1 MAKGTDY
8 KVLKGERNFRFR
20 ICAQAAGRFGD
31 SIDQIAFSWIMYE
44 VTGSAALLALVL
56 FFNYLPTILFQP
68 FTGVLV
74 ERIPKKKVLVLCDLG
89 RVLMVVLTIALY
101 LLNVLNAPLLVLIT
115 LLVSTMEAFK
125 LPASSAILPNILPK
139 EKLQPAV
146 ACNSTVT
153 RLFELLGSGAAGFL
167 ISLLGAG
174 GALCVDAAGF
184 LFSAV
189 LNGKMNFTDMRDNQP
204 LTPRR
209 YFSQFSDGLKK
220 LWSLKNVMILIAAS
234 ALVNFSFAPINS
246 YNSAYVSQNLRFG
259 PEALSAMGVASSL
272 GIALGCALS
281 PKLQKYLR
289 GRKLV
294 FISGLT
300 IAVNSAGLWLL
311 PFVSFDFLRIVLL
324 IADQTMM
331 GLAVGVLIVPISS
344 QIMASI
350 PKEYLSR
357 ISAVSG
363 AFQTATIPLG
373 ALLCSGLAMAMPV
386 PWVFLLFG
394 IFAFLCALLASR
406 TKTFDT
412 M

>member
-1 MAKGTDY
+1 
-8 KVLKGERNFRFR
+8 
-20 ICAQAAGRFGD
+20 
-31 SIDQIAFSWIMYE
+31 MYE
-44 VTGSAALLALVL
+44 VTGSAALLALIL
-56 FFNYLPTILFQP
+56 FFNYLPTIFLQP
-68 FTGVLV
+68 FAGVLV
-74 ERIPKKKVLVLCDLG
+74 EHIPKRKVLVLCDLG

-101 LLNVLNAPLLVLIT
+101 LLHVLNAPLLVLIT
-115 LLVSTMEAFK
+115 LSVSVMEAFK
-125 LPASSAILPNILPK
+125 LPASSAILPNILSK
-139 EKLQPAV
+139 DKLKPAV

-153 RLFELLGSGAAGFL
+153 RLFELIGSGTAGFL
-167 ISLLGAG
+167 ISLLGAV

-184 LFSAV
+184 LLSAV
-189 LNGKMNFTDMRDNQP
+189 LNGRMNFAEIHDSHP
-204 LTPRR
+204 LTPQR
-209 YFSQFSDGLKK
+209 YFVQFSDGLKK
-220 LWSLKNVMILIAAS
+220 LWTLKNVMILIAAS

-246 YNSAYVSQNLRFG
+246 YNSAYISEDLHFG

-281 PKLQKYLR
+281 PKLQKYLY

-311 PFVSFDFLRIVLL
+311 PLVSFDLLRVVAL

-344 QIMASI
+344 HIMASI

-373 ALLCSGLAMAMPV
+373 ALLCSGLAIAMPV

-394 IFAFLCALLASR
+394 VVAFLCALLASR
-406 TKTFDT
+406 TKTFDA